1 MFFGPTMLRTR
12 IEGGADDVAAPALR
26 YGATALTVAVLLLLL
41 LGTGVGG
48 ADLASAGALLA
59 AAGWLLVIVTLAT
72 QVAIALWPLEGRGRE
87 PA

>member
-1 MFFGPTMLRTR
+1 MLRTR

-26 YGATALTVAVLLLLL
+26 YGATALTVAVLLLL

-72 QVAIALWPLEGRGRE
+72 QVASALWPLDRRGRE